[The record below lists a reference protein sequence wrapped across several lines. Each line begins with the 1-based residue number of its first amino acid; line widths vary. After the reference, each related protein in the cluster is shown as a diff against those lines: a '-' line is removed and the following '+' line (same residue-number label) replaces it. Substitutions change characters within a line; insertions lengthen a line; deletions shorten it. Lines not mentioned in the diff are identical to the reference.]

1 MWIFGGGKVPYIEDK
16 EKRKILNKMVDDFLG
31 KLKVHGN
38 LNYFLFKL
46 CKEAIKQNGESYGR
60 YKEFIGELEMFIQ
73 EIDKSKKR
81 IYDELAYPYECKK
94 RLENGDVP

>member
-1 MWIFGGGKVPYIEDK
+1 VPYIESE
-16 EKRKILNKMVDDFLG
+16 EKRKMLNEMVEDFLA
-31 KLKVHGN
+31 KVKVHGN

-46 CKEAIKQNGESYGR
+46 CKEAIKKNGESYGR
-60 YKEFIGELEMFIQ
+60 YKEFIGELEMFKE

-94 RLENGDVP
+94 RLQNGDVP